1 MRVLAVGAHPDD
13 LEILCAGT
21 LAKYA
26 SRGDSVI
33 MAVATNG
40 DLGST
45 KLSRQETAALR
56 EKEARA
62 AAELIGAELVWM
74 GYPDAFLFSCEDT
87 RRDFID
93 LLRRSQPDLI
103 LTHDPNDYHA
113 DHRTVAQ
120 LLMDVRMLAAVPKIE
135 TAHPPAAG
143 VPEIF
148 FMDTI
153 AGVGFQPEVYV
164 DVSATFATKQQMLA
178 RHESQALWLKEQYAI
193 SFQELIELSACYRGL
208 QSGCRYAEGFR
219 HWRVWPGRSA
229 AGLLP

>member
-26 SRGDSVI
+26 AGGHSVT

-40 DLGST
+40 ELGST
-45 KLSRQETAALR
+45 QLSNEETAALR
-56 EKEARA
+56 KKEALA
-62 AAELIGAELVWM
+62 AAQLIGAELVWM
-74 GYPDAFLFSCEDT
+74 GYPDAFLFSSQDT

-93 LLRRSQPDLI
+93 LLRRSRPDVI

-120 LLMDVRMLAAVPKIE
+120 LLMDVRMLAAVQKIE
-135 TAHPPAAG
+135 TTHQASAG

-153 AGVGFQPEVYV
+153 AGLGFQPEAYV
-164 DVSATFATKQQMLA
+164 DVSASFATKRQMLA
-178 RHESQALWLKEQYAI
+178 QHESQALWLKEQYGI
-193 SFQELIELSACYRGL
+193 SFLEFIELTARYRGV
-208 QSGCRYAEGFR
+208 QSGCHYAEGFR
-219 HWRVWPGRSA
+219 HWRVWPGHSDV
-229 AGLLP
+229 GLLP

>member
-45 KLSRQETAALR
+45 KLSTTETAALR

-62 AAELIGAELVWM
+62 AAELIAAELVWM
-74 GYPDAFLFSCEDT
+74 GYPDAFLFSREDT

-93 LLRRSQPDLI
+93 LLRRSRPDVI

-178 RHESQALWLKEQYAI
+178 KHESQALWLKEQYGI
-193 SFQELIELSACYRGL
+193 SFQELIELSARYRGL

-219 HWRVWPGRSA
+219 HWRVWPGRPA

>member
-26 SRGDSVI
+26 AGGHSVT

-45 KLSRQETAALR
+45 NLSTVETAALR

-62 AAELIGAELVWM
+62 AAGLIGAELIWM
-74 GYPDAFLFSCEDT
+74 GYPDAFLFSSEGV
-87 RRDFID
+87 RRDCID
-93 LLRRSQPDLI
+93 LLRRSRPDVVV
-103 LTHDPNDYHA
+103 THDPNDYHA

-120 LLMDVRMLAAVPKIE
+120 LLMDVRMLAAVPRIE
-135 TAHPPAAG
+135 TEHPPAART
-143 VPEIF
+143 PELF

-153 AGVGFQPEVYV
+153 AGLGFLPEVYV
-164 DVSATFATKQQMLA
+164 DVSETFTTKQQMLA
-178 RHESQALWLKEQYAI
+178 KHESQALWLKEQYGI
-193 SFQELIELSACYRGL
+193 SFLEFIELTARYRGV

-219 HWRVWPGRSA
+219 HWRVWPTSSA

>member
-21 LAKYA
+21 LARYA
-26 SRGDSVI
+26 AGGHHVT

-45 KLSRQETAALR
+45 VLPKAETAALR

-62 AAELIGAELVWM
+62 AAQLIGADLVWM
-74 GYPDAFLFSCEDT
+74 GYPDAFLFSREDT

-93 LLRRSQPDLI
+93 LLRCSRPDVI

-120 LLMDVRMLAAVPKIE
+120 LLMDVRMLAAVERIE
-135 TAHPPAAG
+135 TAHPAAAG

-178 RHESQALWLKEQYAI
+178 KHESQARWLKEQYGI
-193 SFQELIELSACYRGL
+193 SFLEFIELNARYRGI

-219 HWRVWPGRSA
+219 HWRVWPGHSA
-229 AGLLP
+229 VGLLP